1 MLHPVCSL
9 PQRAGQ
15 DLLGGIISISSSSS
29 IVEPVSPGCLLLA
42 RILGILGI
50 RGSQQDFWGQGAPSQ
65 MLAHRA
71 ALASDQA
78 HAGVSPASGKVR
90 AEGCEA
96 EWQSGAEEATQ
107 SLGHRS
113 PSDNALARVKKQ
125 QPVSSVSL
133 GAWLSF

>member
-1 MLHPVCSL
+1 MERNKGPADRVFVGPSRTFGGRGHHPKCQHTV
-9 PQRAGQ
+9 Q
-15 DLLGGIISISSSSS
+15 
-29 IVEPVSPGCLLLA
+29 LLA
-42 RILGILGI
+42 LY
-50 RGSQQDFWGQGAPSQ
+50 
-65 MLAHRA
+65 
-71 ALASDQA
+71 QA
-78 HAGVSPASGKVR
+78 RAGVSPASGKVR

-113 PSDNALARVKKQ
+113 PSDNALAPVKKQ